1 MVLSA
6 VVCKNTI
13 KTKFGSH
20 TGGTIMDYSRYE
32 NYEFINRSAINLS
45 TGYKERSYQMHWH
58 SYGEI
63 ILVGPGDTNIFRV
76 NQNTYNLVEGDFVL
90 IWPMETHAI
99 IDADRKDALIIQF
112 SNAFV
117 NSLFDL
123 QRIMHFYRSLHV
135 ICINNHPEL
144 VKELREITGK
154 MKEIYFLG
162 QPNSELNCCMLLM
175 QFMKVLDEHREEFI
189 PELRLDAHNPY
200 EDDVMRRMMLVTDYI
215 KNNLTADD
223 LSQGAMAQ
231 MAGISRDYFSRIFK
245 NVTGMNYSKWLNMI
259 RLEKATELLSNKSMS
274 LTEVAMLSGFQSIPS
289 FNRVFHEDK
298 GMSPGEYRTLF
309 VDR

>member
-1 MVLSA
+1 
-6 VVCKNTI
+6 
-13 KTKFGSH
+13 
-20 TGGTIMDYSRYE
+20 MDFSRYE
-32 NYEFINRSAINLS
+32 TYDFINRSAFNMS
-45 TGYKERSYQMHWH
+45 TGYKERSYKTHWH

-63 ILVGPGDTNIFRV
+63 ILVGPGDTNVFRV
-76 NQNTYNLVEGDFVL
+76 NQSTYNLVEGDFV
-90 IWPMETHAI
+90 IAWPMESHAI
-99 IDADRKDALIIQF
+99 IDADRQDSLVIQF

-144 VKELREITGK
+144 AKELKEIALK
-154 MKEIYFLG
+154 MKDIYLEN
-162 QPNSELNCCMLLM
+162 QPNRELRCCMLLM
-175 QFMKVLDEHREEFI
+175 EFMNVLDEHREEFL
-189 PELRLDAHNPY
+189 PELSVDAHNPY
-200 EDDVMRRMMLVTDYI
+200 EDDVMRRMIMVTDYI
-215 KNNLTADD
+215 KNNLTSDD

-245 NVTGMNYSKWLNMI
+245 NITGMNYSKWLNMI
-259 RLEKATELLSNKSMS
+259 RLEKATELLSNKRMS

-289 FNRVFHEDK
+289 FNRVFHEDR

-309 VDR
+309 VDN

>member
-1 MVLSA
+1 
-6 VVCKNTI
+6 
-13 KTKFGSH
+13 
-20 TGGTIMDYSRYE
+20 MDLSRYE
-32 NYEFINRSAINLS
+32 TYDFINRSAFNMS
-45 TGYKERSYQMHWH
+45 TGYKERSYKTHWH

-63 ILVGPGDTNIFRV
+63 ILVGPGDTNVFRV
-76 NQNTYNLVEGDFVL
+76 NQSTYNLVEGDFV
-90 IWPMETHAI
+90 IAWPMETHAI
-99 IDADRKDALIIQF
+99 IDADRQDALIIQF
-112 SNAFV
+112 SNAFM

-144 VKELREITGK
+144 AAELKEIALR
-154 MKEIYFLG
+154 MKEIYFAG
-162 QPNSELNCCMLLM
+162 QNNRELKCCMLLM
-175 QFMKVLDEHREEFI
+175 ELMQVLDEHREEFL
-189 PELRLDAHNPY
+189 PELTTDEHKPY

-245 NVTGMNYSKWLNMI
+245 NITGMNYSKWLNMI

>member
-1 MVLSA
+1 
-6 VVCKNTI
+6 
-13 KTKFGSH
+13 
-20 TGGTIMDYSRYE
+20 MDLSRYE
-32 NYEFINRSAINLS
+32 TYDFINRSAFNMS
-45 TGYKERSYQMHWH
+45 TGYKERSYKTHWH

-63 ILVGPGDTNIFRV
+63 ILVGPGDTNVFRV
-76 NQNTYNLVEGDFVL
+76 NQSTYNLVEGDFV
-90 IWPMETHAI
+90 IAWPMESHAI
-99 IDADRKDALIIQF
+99 IDADRQDSLVIQF

-144 VKELREITGK
+144 AKELKEIALK
-154 MKEIYFLG
+154 MKDIYLEN
-162 QPNSELNCCMLLM
+162 QPNRELRCCMLLM
-175 QFMKVLDEHREEFI
+175 EFMNVLDEHREEFL
-189 PELRLDAHNPY
+189 PELSVDAHNPY
-200 EDDVMRRMMLVTDYI
+200 EDDVMRRMIMVTDYI
-215 KNNLTADD
+215 KNNLTSDD

-245 NVTGMNYSKWLNMI
+245 NITGMNYSKWLNMI
-259 RLEKATELLSNKSMS
+259 RLEKATELLSNKRMS

-309 VDR
+309 VDN